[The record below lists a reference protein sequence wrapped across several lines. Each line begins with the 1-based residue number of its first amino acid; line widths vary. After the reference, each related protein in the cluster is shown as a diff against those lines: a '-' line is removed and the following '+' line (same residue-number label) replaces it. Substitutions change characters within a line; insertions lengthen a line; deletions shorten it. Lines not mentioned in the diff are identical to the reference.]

1 MHWISFGLSPPAADD
16 HPSCALLRALP
27 VIIHL
32 PKWFCPQSSAC
43 VEEVR
48 GGIVPDRVDG
58 GVDGRVDGGR
68 RHEEPY
74 LDEPADLRAG
84 LLPLLGSNLSFPAV
98 LLAGPHSDEEAHCLL
113 VCSLGE
119 ERLFR

>member
-1 MHWISFGLSPPAADD
+1 MLESL
-16 HPSCALLRALP
+16 ALP
-27 VIIHL
+27 CLIIHL

-58 GVDGRVDGGR
+58 RGDGRGYGGGR
-68 RHEEPY
+68 HDEPY

-98 LLAGPHSDEEAHCLL
+98 LLAGPHSDEEAHCLFAR
-113 VCSLGE
+113 SLGE

>member
-1 MHWISFGLSPPAADD
+1 M
-16 HPSCALLRALP
+16 
-27 VIIHL
+27 IIHL

-58 GVDGRVDGGR
+58 GVDGGVDGRVDGRVDGGG

-84 LLPLLGSNLSFPAV
+84 QRVVTS
-98 LLAGPHSDEEAHCLL
+98 AGKQPFFS
-113 VCSLGE
+113 CSSSGWPTL
-119 ERLFR
+119 

>member
-16 HPSCALLRALP
+16 HQRAVHCYKCLRALP

-58 GVDGRVDGGR
+58 RV
-68 RHEEPY
+68 EEPY

-98 LLAGPHSDEEAHCLL
+98 LLAGPHSDEEAHCLFAR
-113 VCSLGE
+113 SLGE

>member
-1 MHWISFGLSPPAADD
+1 MLESRPLGE
-16 HPSCALLRALP
+16 
-27 VIIHL
+27 IIHL
-32 PKWFCPQSSAC
+32 PKWFSPQSSAC

-58 GVDGRVDGGR
+58 RVDGGVDGGVDGRV
-68 RHEEPY
+68 EEPY

-98 LLAGPHSDEEAHCLL
+98 LLAGPHSDEEAHCLFAR
-113 VCSLGE
+113 SLGE

>member
-1 MHWISFGLSPPAADD
+1 MHWISFGLNPPTADD
-16 HPSCALLRALP
+16 DHQRAVHCYKCLRALP

-74 LDEPADLRAG
+74 LPEPQDLRAG
-84 LLPLLGSNLSFPAV
+84 
-98 LLAGPHSDEEAHCLL
+98 
-113 VCSLGE
+113 
-119 ERLFR
+119 